1 MGLALAMTL
10 NIYTNVTKE
19 LGLKLREFRGLIPRF
34 VKVTGKKLLG
44 KLFAPYILNKVK
56 NATVSPFQ

>member
-10 NIYTNVTKE
+10 NIYTNVAKR

-34 VKVTGKKLLG
+34 VKVAGKKLLG
-44 KLFAPYILNKVK
+44 SLFAPYTLNKVK